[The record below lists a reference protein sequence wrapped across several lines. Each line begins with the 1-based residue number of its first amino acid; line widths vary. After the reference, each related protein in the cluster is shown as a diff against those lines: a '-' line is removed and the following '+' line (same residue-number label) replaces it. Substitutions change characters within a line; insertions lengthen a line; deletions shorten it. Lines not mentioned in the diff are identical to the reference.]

1 MCTKSKY
8 VYNSYIGRKILVTC
22 GKCPAC
28 QQQKANARTLRIRNH
43 SKVGYFPLFV
53 TLTYSNDYI
62 PYVLKSDILSDEYE
76 LPVFRNC
83 TSRLLKNGNIKKNIN
98 PDIIDTVVNPRFDRS
113 VDKPINFRSIPTLV
127 RANGCVGIVY
137 YRDVQNFMK
146 RLRITLKR
154 KYNYNEYISYFAVG
168 EYGSTTKRPHFH
180 MLLYVRA
187 GFEKDVTSAI
197 ASCWSYGDMSR
208 ENKRIQ
214 VARDA
219 ASYVSSYVNCSSS
232 LPKIL
237 QTRTFRQK
245 HASSKDFGVGLSAF
259 SLNSLLQK
267 ADKQDMCYR
276 KQVIVDGLPRLVAL
290 PIPKYVINRF
300 FPRFKGDFRLTPLE
314 IRELLRF
321 PSEQLRLLQFD
332 PRFRGD
338 IVYTNSDCISILTR
352 LENCFKKYHR
362 ITGRSRFDYS
372 CDYLS
377 VWNARSSYVLKHSYD
392 CISDFRDFY
401 ENISDYRFG
410 IVRSLN
416 LDELA
421 IDCYELNPNLR
432 GDIVRSTISL
442 IQLYEKKDKCKK
454 VNNHVLSKLDVQF

>member
-1 MCTKSKY
+1 MCTRSKY
-8 VYNSYIGRKILVTC
+8 IYNSYIGRKVLVSC

-28 QQQKANARTLRIRNH
+28 QQQKANSRTLRIRNH
-43 SKVGYFPLFV
+43 SKEGYFPLFV
-53 TLTYSNDYI
+53 TLTYSNDYV
-62 PYVLKSDILSDEYE
+62 PYVFKSDIHSDAYE

-83 TSRLLKNGNIKKNIN
+83 SARLLKDGSVRRIFN
-98 PDIIDTVVNPRFDRS
+98 PCVIDTVVNPRFDCS
-113 VDKPINFRSIPTLV
+113 VDRPIRFRSIPTLR
-127 RANGCVGIVY
+127 RADGCVGIVY

-180 MLLYVRA
+180 MLLYIRKDSQ
-187 GFEKDVTSAI
+187 EDVTSAI

-219 ASYVSSYVNCSSS
+219 ASYVSSYVNSASSI
-232 LPKIL
+232 PKIFK
-237 QTRTFRQK
+237 TRSFRQK

-259 SLNSLLQK
+259 SLDSLLEK
-267 ADKQDMCYR
+267 ADKGDMCYR
-276 KQVIVDGLPRLVAL
+276 KQILKDGLPSLVAL

-300 FPRFKGDFRLTPLE
+300 FPRFKGDFRLAPSE

-321 PSEQLRLLQFD
+321 PSEQLKLLQFD
-332 PRFRGD
+332 PRFRDD
-338 IVYTNSDCISILTR
+338 IVFDDKTCVSILTR
-352 LENCFKKYHR
+352 LNNCYKKYHR

-372 CDYLS
+372 YDYFK
-377 VWNARSSYVLKHSYD
+377 VWNARNSFVFKHSYD
-392 CISDFRDFY
+392 GVKDFGDFY

-416 LDELA
+416 LDELV
-421 IDCYELNPNLR
+421 IDSYQLDPNR
-432 GDIVRSTISL
+432 RSDIVRSTISL
-442 IQLYEKKDKCKK
+442 NQLYDKKDKCKK
-454 VNNHVLSKLDVQF
+454 VNNRVLSEVDSQF